1 MPAAHPDLI
10 RRWTHSHEEDSPDG
24 MVFRPSDHAFPPSRG
39 RASFELFGDQKLV
52 EHDVG
57 ANDAGAQA
65 AGRWSLMGK
74 DELAFFRGVAVRPTR
89 RWRIVVA
96 EKDRLVLKGLEV
108 SAGVG
113 SRQG

>member
-1 MPAAHPDLI
+1 
-10 RRWTHSHEEDSPDG
+10 

-39 RASFELFGDQKLV
+39 RASFELFGDQKLI

-74 DELAFFRGVAVRPTR
+74 DEIAFFRGASKHATR
-89 RWRIVVA
+89 LWRIVAA
-96 EKDRLVLKGLEV
+96 EKDRLVLKGLDV
-108 SAGVG
+108 SVDAGKK
-113 SRQG
+113 

>member
-1 MPAAHPDLI
+1 
-10 RRWTHSHEEDSPDG
+10 

-39 RASFELFGDQKLV
+39 RASFELFGDQKLI

-74 DELAFFRGVAVRPTR
+74 DEIAFFRGTAVRPTR
-89 RWRIVVA
+89 LWRIVAADKV
-96 EKDRLVLKGLEV
+96 RLVLKGLDV
-108 SAGVG
+108 SDAVG
-113 SRQG
+113 RK